1 MYLIEIISPTEE
13 ELVERFIVWGRW
25 QEFCQRYPRTM
36 QRDILRG
43 LYIGGL
49 PAKSWKAW
57 LTTFL
62 MNVPLPATGFP
73 FLPTKIPPH
82 FFQDVLA
89 HIRTCIK
96 RYEITPVEP
105 PLYPAALTA
114 AYGYTQAAYLEDL
127 RRYAGIVD
135 VSRYQ
140 VAPWPEEGMRPEDRD
155 TVVVVTPSR
164 QFIDEAWWDN
174 GFVDSF
180 RSLFRAV
187 ERWIV

>member
-62 MNVPLPATGFP
+62 MNVPLPATGFS
-73 FLPTKIPPH
+73 FLPAKIPPY
-82 FFQDVLA
+82 FFEDYVLV
-89 HIRTCIK
+89 HIRSCLK
-96 RYEITPVEP
+96 RYEVTPVEP
-105 PLYPAALTA
+105 PLYPAALA
-114 AYGYTQAAYLEDL
+114 AYGYTRESYLEDVQ
-127 RRYAGIVD
+127 RYAGITD

-155 TVVVVTPSR
+155 KVVVVTPCRHLNYEGMVGGS
-164 QFIDEAWWDN
+164 WWS
-174 GFVDSF
+174 SF
-180 RSLFRAV
+180 RNAFNRFS
-187 ERWIV
+187 